1 MPKPGALA
9 CGLVLIFAAANALP
23 STHTHH
29 DAVHDA
35 LLELEKDVSAMDS
48 LPAQHGANFERRREA
63 CERRVSENDGLLQA
77 CHKCLRWGWWNRCSF
92 HPATQRCESTSASTA
107 SIFAGG
113 EYLVA
118 SKDDGLTAAQVP
130 LQKCSWLKVAVV
142 FDWDHTIASAH
153 MYNELQDQAMK
164 KDDGDELVWLPEP
177 ASLPKDMPNPPRRKY
192 PKDMSNMKEVDI
204 DRFVREQQIF
214 VDQFNEEHLTAYLN
228 QHYPGIHFL
237 EDFDPEDFDR
247 AMKRKVDEDFI
258 EMWGKEDRGA
268 RLLALHEMLHNL
280 RSGDIRPHLYI
291 LSDGIESEIER
302 ALEILGLRAYFREVV
317 GKYEDRLKYL
327 DRITSI
333 RRHGKTKNDFLQHLV
348 TQGYG
353 RILFVDD
360 SQSNIDKAQR
370 AGVSTLE
377 VTGVGT
383 GADHHPCSFPTPKVC
398 ARHGLDPKDMME
410 KYAEFLASVVPV
422 HLWTTAE
429 PVGPGHLYTI
439 YE

>member
-118 SKDDGLTAAQVP
+118 SKDGGTLTAAQVP

-153 MYNELQDQAMK
+153 MYSELQYQQPGGV
-164 KDDGDELVWLPEP
+164 DGE
-177 ASLPKDMPNPPRRKY
+177 KY
-192 PKDMSNMKEVDI
+192 VDYS
-204 DRFVREQQIF
+204 DTYS
-214 VDQFNEEHLTAYLN
+214 EEYLTAYLN
-228 QHYPGIHFL
+228 QHYPGIAVHL
-237 EDFDPEDFDR
+237 NEERPVGQKIDAALWDR
-247 AMKRKVDEDFI
+247 AMKKKVDEDFI
-258 EMWGKEDRGA
+258 EMRGKEDRGA

-302 ALEILGLRAYFREVV
+302 ALEILGLRDYFREVV

-333 RRHGKTKNDFLQHLV
+333 RRRGETKNDFLQHLV

-360 SQSNIDKAQR
+360 SHSNIDKAQTDDLQR

-377 VTGVGT
+377 VTGVGNEH
-383 GADHHPCSFPTPKVC
+383 GKRARF

-422 HLWTTAE
+422 QLWTTAE

>member
-63 CERRVSENDGLLQA
+63 CERRVSEDDGLLQA

-92 HPATQRCESTSASTA
+92 HPATQRCESTNASTA

-118 SKDDGLTAAQVP
+118 SKDGP

-153 MYNELQDQAMK
+153 MYNELQYQQPGGV
-164 KDDGDELVWLPEP
+164 DGE
-177 ASLPKDMPNPPRRKY
+177 KY
-192 PKDMSNMKEVDI
+192 VDYS
-204 DRFVREQQIF
+204 DTYT
-214 VDQFNEEHLTAYLN
+214 EEYLTAYLN
-228 QHYPGIHFL
+228 QHYPGIAVHL
-237 EDFDPEDFDR
+237 NEERPVGQKIDAALWDR
-247 AMKRKVDEDFI
+247 AMKKKVDEDFI
-258 EMWGKEDRGA
+258 EMRGKEDRGA
-268 RLLALHEMLHNL
+268 RLIALHGMLHNL

-291 LSDGIESEIER
+291 LSDGIESEIDR
-302 ALEILGLRAYFREVV
+302 ALEILVLRDYFREVV

-333 RRHGKTKNDFLQHLV
+333 RRHGKTKNDFLQHIV
-348 TQGYG
+348 AQGYG

-360 SQSNIDKAQR
+360 SQSNIDEARKR
-370 AGVSTLE
+370 RDPERVSTLH
-377 VTGVGT
+377 VDGGDYGGT
-383 GADHHPCSFPTPKVC
+383 
-398 ARHGLDPKDMME
+398 RYGLDPKDMME

-439 YE
+439 YEE

>member
-1 MPKPGALA
+1 
-9 CGLVLIFAAANALP
+9 
-23 STHTHH
+23 
-29 DAVHDA
+29 
-35 LLELEKDVSAMDS
+35 LEPDL
-48 LPAQHGANFERRREA
+48 FR
-63 CERRVSENDGLLQA
+63 
-77 CHKCLRWGWWNRCSF
+77 NRCSF

-118 SKDDGLTAAQVP
+118 STDGGKLKAAQVP
-130 LQKCSWLKVAVV
+130 VQKCAWLKVAVV

-153 MYNELQDQAMK
+153 MYNELQYQQPGGV
-164 KDDGDELVWLPEP
+164 DGE
-177 ASLPKDMPNPPRRKY
+177 KY
-192 PKDMSNMKEVDI
+192 VDYS
-204 DRFVREQQIF
+204 DTYS
-214 VDQFNEEHLTAYLN
+214 EEYLTAYLN
-228 QHYPGIHFL
+228 QHYPGIAVHL
-237 EDFDPEDFDR
+237 NEERPVGQKIDAALWDR
-247 AMKRKVDEDFI
+247 AMKKKVDEDFI
-258 EMWGKEDRGA
+258 EMRGREDRGA
-268 RLLALHEMLHNL
+268 RLLALHEMLHTL

-291 LSDGIESEIER
+291 LSNGIESEIER
-302 ALEILGLRAYFREVV
+302 ALEILGLRDYFREVV

-333 RRHGKTKNDFLQHLV
+333 RRRGETKNDFLQHLV

-360 SQSNIDKAQR
+360 DGRNIKRVEDDEDLQR

-383 GADHHPCSFPTPKVC
+383 GADHQPCSFPTPKVC

-422 HLWTTAE
+422 ELWTTAE

-439 YE
+439 HE

>member
-1 MPKPGALA
+1 M
-9 CGLVLIFAAANALP
+9 
-23 STHTHH
+23 
-29 DAVHDA
+29 
-35 LLELEKDVSAMDS
+35 
-48 LPAQHGANFERRREA
+48 
-63 CERRVSENDGLLQA
+63 
-77 CHKCLRWGWWNRCSF
+77 
-92 HPATQRCESTSASTA
+92 
-107 SIFAGG
+107 
-113 EYLVA
+113 
-118 SKDDGLTAAQVP
+118 
-130 LQKCSWLKVAVV
+130 V

-153 MYNELQDQAMK
+153 MYSELQYQQPGGV
-164 KDDGDELVWLPEP
+164 DGE
-177 ASLPKDMPNPPRRKY
+177 KY
-192 PKDMSNMKEVDI
+192 VDYS
-204 DRFVREQQIF
+204 DTYS
-214 VDQFNEEHLTAYLN
+214 EEYLTAYLN
-228 QHYPGIHFL
+228 QHYPGIAVHL
-237 EDFDPEDFDR
+237 NEERPVGQKIDAALWDR
-247 AMKRKVDEDFI
+247 AMKKKVDEDFI
-258 EMWGKEDRGA
+258 EMWGRKDRGA

-302 ALEILGLRAYFREVV
+302 ALEILGLRDYFREVV

-333 RRHGKTKNDFLQHLV
+333 RRRGETKNDFLQHLV

-360 SQSNIDKAQR
+360 SHSNIDKAQTADLQR

-383 GADHHPCSFPTPKVC
+383 GADHQPCSFPTPKVC

>member
-1 MPKPGALA
+1 MPKPGALG

-63 CERRVSENDGLLQA
+63 CERRVSEDDDLLQA

-118 SKDDGLTAAQVP
+118 SKDGGTLTAAQVP

-153 MYNELQDQAMK
+153 MYSELQYQQPGGV
-164 KDDGDELVWLPEP
+164 DGE
-177 ASLPKDMPNPPRRKY
+177 KY
-192 PKDMSNMKEVDI
+192 VDYS
-204 DRFVREQQIF
+204 DTYS
-214 VDQFNEEHLTAYLN
+214 EEYLTAYLN
-228 QHYPGIHFL
+228 QHYPGIAVHL
-237 EDFDPEDFDR
+237 NEDRPVADRVDAALWDR
-247 AMKRKVDEDFI
+247 AMKKKVDEDFI
-258 EMWGKEDRGA
+258 EMRGREDRRA

-291 LSDGIESEIER
+291 LSDGIESEINR
-302 ALEILGLRAYFREVV
+302 ALEILGLRDYFREVV

-333 RRHGKTKNDFLQHLV
+333 RRRGETKNDFLKHLV

-360 SQSNIDKAQR
+360 SHSNIDKAQTDDLQR
-370 AGVSTLE
+370 TGVSTLE
-377 VTGVGT
+377 VTGVGNAW
-383 GADHHPCSFPTPKVC
+383 GHRGHQPCSFPAPKVC

-439 YE
+439 YEE